1 MSQRIGLCGRGSVV
15 WDWGLLEREL
25 NEGHVELLQ
34 LKAHEREAP
43 REGLGGTDGALSW
56 DRGERA
62 RAAHVAAR
70 VRRDRTLLC
79 EALPA
84 TAAGNGDGVSSAR
97 ELECQVLA
105 RHRHRPHR

>member
-1 MSQRIGLCGRGSVV
+1 MV

-34 LKAHEREAP
+34 LKAHEQEAP
-43 REGLGGTDGALSW
+43 REGLGGTGGALSW
-56 DRGERA
+56 YRGQRAYSA

-70 VRRDRTLLC
+70 SSGGIGRYCVRLHRQ
-79 EALPA
+79 PA
-84 TAAGNGDGVSSAR
+84 SGNGDGVSSAR

>member
-1 MSQRIGLCGRGSVV
+1 MV

-62 RAAHVAAR
+62 RAP
-70 VRRDRTLLC
+70 RTLPRASGGIGRHC
-79 EALPA
+79 VRPHRQP
-84 TAAGNGDGVSSAR
+84 AAGNGDGVSSAR

>member
-62 RAAHVAAR
+62 RAP
-70 VRRDRTLLC
+70 RTLHLQR
-79 EALPA
+79 ASGGIA
-84 TAAGNGDGVSSAR
+84 DVI
-97 ELECQVLA
+97 V
-105 RHRHRPHR
+105 